1 MIGKRAVIHYEDAT
15 ASALHGSALEF
26 MQKAVRLAE
35 DGDITEAEFQAEL
48 ALTELGNLRR
58 RLGQPEA
65 RR

>member
-1 MIGKRAVIHYEDAT
+1 M
-15 ASALHGSALEF
+15 HGSALEF